1 MMIIS
6 YATIRIEI
14 PKAHSLKG
22 RRRIVNSI
30 KERLKRFNISVLD
43 ISSEYAKEAEIALVW
58 LSHYKRQ
65 SAQIRQSIEKV
76 LDSGFGE
83 FVWEME
89 VEEI

>member
-1 MMIIS
+1 MIIS

-14 PKAHSLKG
+14 PQVHSLKG

-30 KERLKRFNISVLD
+30 KERLKKFNISVLD
-43 ISSEYAKEAEIALVW
+43 ISGEYAKEAEIALVW
-58 LSHYKRQ
+58 LSHDKRQ
-65 SAQIRQSIEKV
+65 SAQTKQSVESV